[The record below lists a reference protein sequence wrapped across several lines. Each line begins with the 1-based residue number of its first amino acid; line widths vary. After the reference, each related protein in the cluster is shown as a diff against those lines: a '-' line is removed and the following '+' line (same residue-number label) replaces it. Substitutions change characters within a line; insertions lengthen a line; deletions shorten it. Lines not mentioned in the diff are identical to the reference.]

1 MSCRLYGY
9 NNIAMNLVYLLF
21 KKVLKTLKLTIMW
34 ILELRTLLLVLFL
47 YFEFPA
53 SLPDSQDKD
62 SLCSLTDIKR
72 E

>member
-53 SLPDSQDKD
+53 SLTDSQDKD
-62 SLCSLTDIKR
+62 SLFSLADI
-72 E
+72 